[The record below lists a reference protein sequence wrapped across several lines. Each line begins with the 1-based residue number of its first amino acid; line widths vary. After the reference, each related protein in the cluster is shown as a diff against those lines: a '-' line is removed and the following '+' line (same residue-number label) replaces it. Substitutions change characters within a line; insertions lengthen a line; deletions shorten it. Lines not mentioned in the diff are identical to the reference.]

1 MLYIHHYLHEGL
13 EVVVSIHLLHIV
25 SQHFITED
33 VVILVI
39 EKVACNADAVCH
51 TRRIATYSVGYDSRS
66 LDTSRLDGLEDIHR
80 TFCLQTFQLRV
91 DTQERTTPHNP
102 VTLREG
108 ERERKFQTSSKYR
121 GITLIW
127 ALLGQKKVSL

>member
-1 MLYIHHYLHEGL
+1 M
-13 EVVVSIHLLHIV
+13 VSIHLLHIV

-33 VVILVI
+33 VVILVR
-39 EKVACNADAVCH
+39 EERCYMDDVCH

-66 LDTSRLDGLEDIHR
+66 LDTNRLDGLEDIHH

-91 DTQERTTPHNP
+91 DTQKRPTPHNP
-102 VTLREG
+102 ITG
-108 ERERKFQTSSKYR
+108 RERFSVKLSNILMKYR

-127 ALLGQKKVSL
+127 TPLGQKEDYKDTSLCPNSVLFS